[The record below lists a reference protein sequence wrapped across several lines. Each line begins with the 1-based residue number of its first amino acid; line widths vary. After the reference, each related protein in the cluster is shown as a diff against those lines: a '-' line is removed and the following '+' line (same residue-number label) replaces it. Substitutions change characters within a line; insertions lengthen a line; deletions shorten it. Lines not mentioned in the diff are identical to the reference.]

1 VGEHGNIRI
10 EDADWNDG
18 MDMAK
23 EKGETVAFTALYAG
37 NLLKLANTLTYLHD
51 QGIKSIN
58 VLKEAMILFDT
69 IDSPIDYHNI
79 SAKLHILNS
88 YFEAIK
94 RGVSGESVNLPIE
107 LLIHDLKAKHDFF
120 YQHLNEQEWMEGPQV
135 DEGWFNGYYDNRS
148 HRLESTDERN
158 IRMTLTGQTF
168 TLMSQMASVP
178 QIAKIIHS
186 VNRHL
191 MDPTIGIPRLNTDF
205 QENTM
210 KMGRFMGFAYGH
222 KENGSMFSHMAV
234 MYAYSLFENDFVEDG
249 RAIIDNIY
257 HYMSE
262 VDKAKI
268 LPGIPEYIDS
278 EGRGMYHYLTGSASW
293 MLLTYIE
300 QIFGLK
306 GYFGDLVVQP
316 RLQANDFKAGYEV
329 KINTLINA
337 HLCEIIFKNPD
348 QLDYRQYQIH
358 KVNDKII
365 NAPHFT
371 IKKNEVT
378 EPMTFV
384 IVLGGK

>member
-1 VGEHGNIRI
+1 
-10 EDADWNDG
+10 
-18 MDMAK
+18 
-23 EKGETVAFTALYAG
+23 
-37 NLLKLANTLTYLHD
+37 
-51 QGIKSIN
+51 
-58 VLKEAMILFDT
+58 
-69 IDSPIDYHNI
+69 
-79 SAKLHILNS
+79 
-88 YFEAIK
+88 
-94 RGVSGESVNLPIE
+94 
-107 LLIHDLKAKHDFF
+107 
-120 YQHLNEQEWMEGPQV
+120 
-135 DEGWFNGYYDNRS
+135 
-148 HRLESTDERN
+148 
-158 IRMTLTGQTF
+158 
-168 TLMSQMASVP
+168 
-178 QIAKIIHS
+178 
-186 VNRHL
+186 
-191 MDPTIGIPRLNTDF
+191 
-205 QENTM
+205 
-210 KMGRFMGFAYGH
+210 
-222 KENGSMFSHMAV
+222 
-234 MYAYSLFENDFVEDG
+234 
-249 RAIIDNIY
+249 
-257 HYMSE
+257 MSE